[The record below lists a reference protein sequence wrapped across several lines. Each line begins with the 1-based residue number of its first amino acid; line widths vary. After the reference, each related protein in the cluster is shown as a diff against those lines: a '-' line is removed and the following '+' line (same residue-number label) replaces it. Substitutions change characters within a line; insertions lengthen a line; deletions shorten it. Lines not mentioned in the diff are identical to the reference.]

1 LLCRS
6 GALNRNTT
14 IGPAIERFDTAL
26 HELENAASL
35 PGELAGWR
43 KNIVAALNRLSQLW
57 SDYLDRHGAT
67 FNAIAGQA
75 PGLAHRTTVLREK
88 DAQLANRLRRLR
100 EQACG
105 IADVIAERDGS
116 WEPRQ
121 RGSALRREL
130 LTFVV
135 DVRAQRAQIDN
146 WFVEAL
152 YRDCG
157 VAD

>member
-1 LLCRS
+1 M
-6 GALNRNTT
+6 ALNRKTT

-26 HELENAASL
+26 HELENTASL
-35 PGELAGWR
+35 PVVPGELAGWC

-67 FNAIAGQA
+67 FNAIARQD
-75 PGLAHRTTVLREK
+75 PGLAHRTGVLREK
-88 DAQLANRLRRLR
+88 DAWLADRLRRLR
-100 EQACG
+100 EQARG
-105 IADVIAERDGS
+105 IVDVIADHDGS

-121 RGSALRREL
+121 RGAALRREL
-130 LTFVV
+130 LAFVV

-152 YRDCG
+152 YRDRG